1 MRDEDKNYRTMKQII
16 KDSTDRELE
25 RYETKGLTPDELKTM
40 VAAAKRKKKQ
50 RYRKLAGVAALFVVV
65 LFGAIMVFNNFS
77 TDVEADK
84 NAKEEIITEDGV
96 VIEDGG
102 WGGTGENNWTIMEW
116 EDISSAKLTIPE
128 LVVPQYIPK
137 GYVFKSLTIEDMI
150 NALKAEYIFVN
161 NNDELVIQQYIHNE
175 NLENTYIA
183 NSNRV
188 INCSKGEIYISE
200 NPQNN
205 NAIIQLDDGVIINIL
220 SNLPDDN
227 IIELVEMLT

>member
-1 MRDEDKNYRTMKQII
+1 MCIRDR
-16 KDSTDRELE
+16 
-25 RYETKGLTPDELKTM
+25 
-40 VAAAKRKKKQ
+40 
-50 RYRKLAGVAALFVVV
+50 
-65 LFGAIMVFNNFS
+65 
-77 TDVEADK
+77 
-84 NAKEEIITEDGV
+84 
-96 VIEDGG
+96 
-102 WGGTGENNWTIMEW
+102 
-116 EDISSAKLTIPE
+116 
-128 LVVPQYIPK
+128 
-137 GYVFKSLTIEDMI
+137 FKSLTIEDMI

-188 INCSKGEIYISE
+188 INCSKGEIYIAE